1 MERLNLYTSKRKRV
15 KLITVVIFS
24 LLMLIPGIV
33 ARVILDLDWKG
44 RVKEI
49 SLSYSSVMKIA
60 EYSLTGNERD
70 IKVLNSAVKNYQL
83 KADIMRAK
91 QKKTIEFIKR
101 AYVDKK
107 LLKLILSSWVKDKE
121 DWMVLRELNWDSKSL
136 NLDFYEIY
144 KPGIK
149 SGGYELVCRLR
160 AFGFVKEKVE
170 FDVDF
175 IDDLKLKKVVISADV
190 GKTYK

>member
-1 MERLNLYTSKRKRV
+1 MERLNLYTLKRRKV

-107 LLKLILSSWVKDKE
+107 LLKLVLSSWAKDKE

-136 NLDFYEIY
+136 SLDFYEIY
-144 KPGIK
+144 KPGIE
-149 SGGYELVCRLR
+149 SRGCDLVSRLR

-190 GKTYK
+190 GKAYK